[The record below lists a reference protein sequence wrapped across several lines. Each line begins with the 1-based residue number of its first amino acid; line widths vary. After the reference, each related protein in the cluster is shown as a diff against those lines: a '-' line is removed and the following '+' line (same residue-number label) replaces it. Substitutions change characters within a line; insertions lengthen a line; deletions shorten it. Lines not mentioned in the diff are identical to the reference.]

1 MPDAWRIGRGRRR
14 DSAFSGFGAS
24 VAGGRWNPAGIHVV
38 YASEH
43 LATAA
48 LEKLVHLP
56 KPVPPTMQFL
66 QCPILFHGVRVE
78 RPSRSAL
85 PANWRAEPVEA
96 DSQRFGE
103 DWFRRGAT
111 AVLAVPCAIIP
122 EEWNYVINP
131 EHPDF
136 RKLEIGLPE
145 PFCLD
150 PRLAVLASR

>member
-1 MPDAWRIGRGRRR
+1 MPDAWRIDRGRRR
-14 DSAFSGFGAS
+14 DSAFSGFGAA

-56 KPVPPTMQFL
+56 QPVPAAMQFL
-66 QCPILFHGVRVE
+66 QFPIHFHGVAIE
-78 RPSRSAL
+78 RPPPSAL
-85 PANWRAEPVEA
+85 PANWRTEPVKAE
-96 DSQRFGE
+96 SQRFGE
-103 DWFRRGAT
+103 AWYRRGST

-122 EEWNYVINP
+122 EEWNYLINP

-136 RKLEIGLPE
+136 RKLVIGPPQ
-145 PFCLD
+145 PFTFD
-150 PRLAVLASR
+150 PRLARVEGR